1 MIEFLNNKFWINNM
15 IKNYK
20 INKELLKEIN
30 LIKLINRLIL

>member
-30 LIKLINRLIL
+30 LIKWINRLIL